1 MSRNNKTSMR
11 KRIICTILSA
21 MCILGIAACGKK
33 DSKEQDAYRQFGINC
48 LESGKYQEAVDAF
61 DKALG
66 ESLGHVDEKELDIC
80 FYKARAQY
88 LNGDTDAALDTYNAI
103 IEYNEDARAYY
114 LRGNLYF
121 NTGDQEK
128 AVADYKTAIKNDKSN
143 YELYIGIYET
153 FKSRNMAEDGQQY
166 LNQAMELTGDKPKD
180 CLYKGRICY
189 LLGDYDEAVTYL
201 EKALEGEQELAPY
214 YLGQAYEALGDEEKA
229 QGYIAQ
235 YLDSGVATSYDLY
248 ELGTTE
254 MSEGDYEQALTY
266 YLAGLSMESVPNKQN
281 LMKSAI
287 VAYEYSGDFDGAGK
301 LMEEYISLYPSDEAA
316 QKESTFLETR

>member
-1 MSRNNKTSMR
+1 MNRLNKMNTG
-11 KRIICTILSA
+11 KRIICIVLAAICMFGT
-21 MCILGIAACGKK
+21 AACGENE
-33 DSKEQDAYRQFGINC
+33 SKEQDAYRQFGINC
-48 LESGKYQEAVDAF
+48 LESGKYEDAIGAF
-61 DKALG
+61 DNALG
-66 ESLGHVDEKELDIC
+66 ESLGHVGEKELDIC
-80 FYKARAQY
+80 FYKAKAQY
-88 LNGDTDAALDTYNAI
+88 LNGNTEAALDTYNAI

-121 NTGDQEK
+121 NMGDQEK
-128 AVADYKTAIKNDKSN
+128 AVADYKTAIKKDKSN

-153 FKSRNMAEDGQQY
+153 FKNRNMVEDGQQY
-166 LNQAMELTGDKPKD
+166 LNQAMELKGDKPED

-201 EKALEGEQELAPY
+201 EKALEGEQDLAPY

-287 VAYEYSGDFDGAGK
+287 VAYEYSGDFDGAKK